1 LACEN
6 LARTV
11 GIVARTDRKEAL
23 TLVSKL
29 AARFKVEGFKVLLE
43 PVLAEHINWTEEVTP
58 LEKMRTD
65 LIVTVGGDGTILRTC
80 LRIPKPEP
88 PILAVD
94 MGVRGF
100 LTEVPP
106 ENALEAIEKYLEES
120 YYIERYSKLASFV
133 GETRLP
139 DALNEVFVTSRY
151 LAKLLHVRIWK
162 DNLAVAECRAD
173 GVIVASQVGSTG
185 YSFSANGPI
194 LDPDLDAFVLTPVCP
209 ITFLRPIVFSSS
221 SHVTV
226 ELLKPKAANVV
237 IDGDFQ
243 REIDGKESSILI
255 KKSEHESSFIRFK
268 GGFYQRLKARLIFS
282 REEGYENE

>member
-1 LACEN
+1 MTK
-6 LARTV
+6 TV

-23 TLVSKL
+23 EL
-29 AARFKVEGFKVLLE
+29 ASQLADRFELEGFKVLLE
-43 PVLAEHINWTEEVTP
+43 PSLAEHANRADSLAG
-58 LEKMRTD
+58 LEDMRTD

-106 ENALEAIEKYLEES
+106 ERALEAVDKYLEES
-120 YYIERYSKLASFV
+120 FSIENYGKLASFIGKV
-133 GETRLP
+133 RLP
-139 DALNEVFVTSRY
+139 DALNEVFITSRH
-151 LAKLLHVRIWK
+151 LAKLLHVRICK
-162 DNLAVAECRAD
+162 DGLAVTDCRAD

-185 YSFSANGPI
+185 YAFSAGGPI
-194 LDPDLDAFVLTPVCP
+194 LDPGLDAFVLTPVCP
-209 ITFLRPIVFSSS
+209 VTFLKPIVFSSGS
-221 SHVTV
+221 QVAV
-226 ELLKPKAANVV
+226 ELLKPKAATVV

-243 REIDGKESSILI
+243 REMGEEEHSLLVR
-255 KKSEHESSFIRFK
+255 KSEFVSSFVRFE
-268 GGFYQRLKARLIFS
+268 GNFYQRLKARLLFS